1 MAAKLKVKS
10 GRRAA
15 VDGPDRK
22 TALEW
27 VDLYRRAQSA
37 PDGQLCLNS
46 DDELEAQVW
55 IDGNDPEHLLRLLEN
70 FAMYGTFE
78 QVGELM
84 DSIRLLPLRHAYR
97 EARRS
102 GKTHTKTVEELEER
116 YHLSA
121 RTIERYVRVNDK
133 S

>member
-1 MAAKLKVKS
+1 MAGKLKVKS

-37 PDGQLCLNS
+37 PGGQLCLNS
-46 DDELEAQVW
+46 DDELEDQVW

-70 FAMYGTFE
+70 FAMHGIFE
-78 QVGELM
+78 QVGELT
-84 DSIRLLPLRHAYR
+84 DSIRLLLLRHAYR
-97 EARRS
+97 ESRRS
-102 GKTHTKTVEELEER
+102 GKTHTKTVEELAEI
-116 YHLSA
+116 YHLSE
-121 RTIERYVRVNDK
+121 RTIERYVRVTDK
-133 S
+133 T